1 MINVALET
9 NWNKYIEA
17 LKWLKRKNGN
27 TLLQT
32 LYRGCMSNALYKY

>member
-9 NWNKYIEA
+9 NWNKYVEA
-17 LKWLKRKNGN
+17 LKLQNGN